1 MKINDPQQRD
11 DKIFEAMRSMSGRAF
26 KVWLATFVD
35 SEGYHTPTKEIMA
48 RTGIKFERNIYTDL
62 KWLRENGWLG
72 HDQNNHAD
80 MIKTITDQNNHDQNR
95 HDQNNHADMIKTI
108 MPDMTKTIM
117 PSILT
122 KKDLETRQ
130 AAESSE
136 VEQQIEQL
144 IQHPKIENKDLLTGC
159 LNRLRSGKALTDN
172 QLTAIQNIWDQ
183 FGSTSV
189 PPEPAPKWDSTRF
202 PETSTNGTAEEVAS
216 WMQLI
221 NDFPVKKRNA

>member
-72 HDQNNHAD
+72 
-80 MIKTITDQNNHDQNR
+80 